1 MGVHFG
7 LLWAVMALAV
17 KFFLLASEGMPDT
30 AAGQLMADNAFWYPA
45 GVKMGIAALIVMAS
59 TAFVYLLHSLA
70 GSRTGGILLVFVCSV
85 AMVYLSGGIVPSVF
99 LPETMQKLGERMPT
113 AYLIQAA
120 GGILAGPGIAV
131 GGEDVAAL
139 CFYTVVFVGVSY
151 FVRGRDRA

>member
-1 MGVHFG
+1 MGVLFG

-17 KFFLLASEGMPDT
+17 KFFLLASEGIPDT
-30 AAGQLMADNAFWYPA
+30 AAGQLMADSAFWYPA

-99 LPETMQKLGERMPT
+99 LPETMQKLGERMLMYGKE
-113 AYLIQAA
+113 ASNRKQEIDRQH
-120 GGILAGPGIAV
+120 
-131 GGEDVAAL
+131 
-139 CFYTVVFVGVSY
+139 YTIPNQRPKDKHCGKI
-151 FVRGRDRA
+151 

>member
-1 MGVHFG
+1 
-7 LLWAVMALAV
+7 
-17 KFFLLASEGMPDT
+17 
-30 AAGQLMADNAFWYPA
+30 
-45 GVKMGIAALIVMAS
+45 MGIAALIVMAS

-120 GGILAGPGIAV
+120 GGILAGSGIAV